1 MTRTLLLLMAFTLAT
16 VAYASSAS
24 SKQGL
29 FKAPYGLS
37 VPAGVWVT
45 GSSASDQI
53 QSKIVVL
60 SRTKRGEEMEVRYRV
75 HFENVPIG
83 KKYRMYLLTGYM
95 EKNGLPE
102 IDLSK
107 EFGLFA
113 PNNRGQIVDEYG
125 ALFYRGEW
133 VRIRLRSVDGM
144 IEKVMRFTLHK

>member
-1 MTRTLLLLMAFTLAT
+1 MTRTFLKLMAFAFAT
-16 VAYASSAS
+16 VACASSAS

-29 FKAPYGLS
+29 FKAPNVLS
-37 VPAGVWVT
+37 VPAGAWLS
-45 GSSASDQI
+45 GSSAADQI

-60 SRTKRGEEMEVRYRV
+60 SRTQRGEEMEVRYRI
-75 HFENVPIG
+75 HFDNVPTG

-102 IDLSK
+102 VDLSK

-125 ALFYRGEW
+125 ALFYKGEW

-144 IEKVMRFTLHK
+144 IEKAMRFTLHK